1 MKQVRI
7 QNRKAGFDY
16 EFLEKFEAGLS
27 LLGTEVK
34 SIQEG
39 QMNLAGAVVK
49 VINGVPYLMGASV
62 PAYQPM
68 NAPQDYDPGRSRPL
82 LLREHEIKK
91 IMEHTKERGLTIVP
105 ISVYNKGPL
114 IKLELAIAR
123 KKKKSDKRE
132 AIKQREVKREMGR
145 RASR

>member
-39 QMNLAGAVVK
+39 QMDLAGAVVK
-49 VINGVPYLMGASV
+49 VINGIPYLMGSSV
-62 PAYQPM
+62 PVYQPA
-68 NAPQDYDPGRSRPL
+68 NAPADYDPLRSRPL

-114 IKLELAIAR
+114 LKLEFAIAR

-132 AIKQREVKREMGR
+132 AIKQREVKRAIK
-145 RASR
+145 RAVS